1 MSELSRDEFAAHEG
15 TKFTIFFGEE
25 NPVEAELA
33 EVSQLRQNQIQES
46 FSLVFLAPPDA
57 PLMTGV
63 TKLEH
68 EQLGTLELAI
78 SPFKQDEKGTK
89 FEAVFNRLLLDR

>member
-1 MSELSRDEFAAHEG
+1 MSELSRDEFAEHQG
-15 TKFTIFFGEE
+15 TKFKVFFDGE
-25 NPVEAELA
+25 NPVEAEMV
-33 EVSQLRQNQIQES
+33 EVTELRQNQIQES
-46 FSLVFLAPPDA
+46 FSLVFLAPLDA

-89 FEAVFNRLLLDR
+89 FEAVFNRLLIE